1 MDKACFIVEDLLPL
15 YSEGLLS
22 VETTK
27 WLEEHLEQCEH
38 CKELA
43 ALSKDSIVKEPV
55 ESTVDQKKMFKQ
67 INRKLSLYQIIFVT
81 LSFIF
86 AIQTSLL
93 NESFGFILS
102 YTILG
107 LITYLFYKDMKMMF
121 LIAFT
126 PIFLWSLGT
135 HIFEFSTGATEG
147 NLGIK
152 EIFFSFQGAILLGF
166 SHLLFAFIGS
176 LIGLLILKLK
186 ERG

>member
-1 MDKACFIVEDLLPL
+1 MDKAFFIVEDLLPL

-107 LITYLFYKDMKMMF
+107 LITYLFYKDMKNDF
-121 LIAFT
+121 FNCFYTYFPLVA
-126 PIFLWSLGT
+126 
-135 HIFEFSTGATEG
+135 G
-147 NLGIK
+147 NSY
-152 EIFFSFQGAILLGF
+152 F
-166 SHLLFAFIGS
+166 
-176 LIGLLILKLK
+176 
-186 ERG
+186 